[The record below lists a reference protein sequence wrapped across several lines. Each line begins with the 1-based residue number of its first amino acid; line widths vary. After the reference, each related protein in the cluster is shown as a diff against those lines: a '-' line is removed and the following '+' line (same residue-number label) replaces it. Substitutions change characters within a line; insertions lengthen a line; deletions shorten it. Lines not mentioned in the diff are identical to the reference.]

1 MKSKEKASYAPST
14 NTEKRTQE
22 YAITTYE
29 LVVLFVGLASSA
41 SIALLAVE
49 RFTILLVLT
58 FAALGTAVAAFY
70 FGYSV
75 RKNVLRTTPFM
86 SIIVLAG
93 LLLRLEHWPN
103 LTGGQDQGLYV
114 NMASAL
120 RRTGSLE
127 FIDKFREELSTE
139 TQAIYDQAVLL
150 SVSVVDSVRSAITI
164 EFYPL
169 HPIWMA
175 INEYIFGPYGRHLSL
190 IGFSLLGMAG
200 AYHLAL
206 EIDGRKSVA
215 KLFTA
220 LIAINPALVFF
231 AKFPVGE
238 TVAMAFALN
247 GFVFAIRSVRS
258 ENQGQRRLAYLLTGL
273 CFAGLSFTR
282 LQVLL
287 YLPFLG
293 VVAFLSTLPI
303 AAQRIR
309 QRVFLVSALIS
320 GVFFISFLYYRE
332 YQTGMYLPLK
342 ETIEDALPSLPV
354 LGIIAVVGLAIS
366 LAINYY
372 LKTNHSKII
381 DLSKLLPTVI
391 KIGPWTVLLALALST
406 KTLIDLYQTGVMYP
420 WDYPVPDGPNALI
433 FRFHILYR
441 LLLFVS
447 PIGFLLLLLGPWVR
461 KKRSLIFSVLCIFFS
476 LLWIVTLT
484 RPYTPYLYYYGRY
497 LAVDVLPISLFFVAA
512 TGTDLYNSSRKWIGA
527 VAVAAVMAWSMLFS
541 VLQLGNTEGESNK
554 TLEAFAEE
562 VTKEDV
568 LVVSIVDQRF
578 IVPMRVTFE
587 RSVFVLEDVDSS
599 PEVINEL
606 HGIAKERGGRLLL
619 GVLQGLPQPELAPVS
634 ELPFDD
640 CLMTNSD
647 HFRGQIHM
655 NTPALRQSLILPYTW
670 HCHETTYTFYDL
682 GAERN

>member
-1 MKSKEKASYAPST
+1 MRSKEKTSYTWST
-14 NTEKRTQE
+14 NMTDRTQE
-22 YAITTYE
+22 YAVTAYE

-41 SIALLAVE
+41 SIALLAIE
-49 RFTILLVLT
+49 KFTILLVLS
-58 FAALGTAVAAFY
+58 FAALGTAVAAIY
-70 FGYSV
+70 FGYSI
-75 RKNVLRTTPFM
+75 RKNALRTTPFM
-86 SIIVLAG
+86 AGIVLVG

-114 NMASAL
+114 NMSSAL

-175 INEYIFGPYGRHLSL
+175 INEYVFGPYGRHLSL

-258 ENQGQRRLAYLLTGL
+258 ENKNQRRLAYFLTGL

-282 LQVLL
+282 LQVLV

-293 VVAFLSTLPI
+293 AVAFLSTLPI
-303 AAQRIR
+303 AAQQIR
-309 QRVFLVSALIS
+309 QRIFLISALIS
-320 GVFFISFLYYRE
+320 GIFFISFLYYRE

-342 ETIEDALPSLPV
+342 ETIEDALPSLPA
-354 LGIIAVVGLAIS
+354 LGIIAAVGLAIS

-372 LKTNHSKII
+372 LTTNHSERI
-381 DLSKLLPTVI
+381 DLSKLFPTVI
-391 KIGPWTVLLALALST
+391 KFGPWAVLLALALSA
-406 KTLIDLYQTGVMYP
+406 KTLIDLYQTGIMYP
-420 WDYPVPDGPNALI
+420 WDYPVPSGPDALI

-461 KKRSLIFSVLCIFFS
+461 KKRSLAFSFLCIFFS
-476 LLWIVTLT
+476 LLWVVTLT

-497 LAVDVLPISLFFVAA
+497 LVVDILPIALFFVAVA
-512 TGTDLYNSSRKWIGA
+512 GTDLYNSSRKWLG
-527 VAVAAVMAWSMLFS
+527 VTAVAAVLTWSTLFS
-541 VLQLGNTEGESNK
+541 VLQLGNTEGESNQ

-562 VTKEDV
+562 ITEEDV
-568 LVVSIVDQRF
+568 LIVSIVDQRF
-578 IVPMRVTFE
+578 MVPMRVTFE
-587 RSVFVLEDVDSS
+587 RSVFFLGDIESS
-599 PEVINEL
+599 PEVIDEL
-606 HGIAKERGGRLLL
+606 HSIAEQRGGRLLL
-619 GVLQGLPQPELAPVS
+619 GVLKGLPQPELEPVS

-655 NTPALRQSLILPYTW
+655 DAPALRQSLILPYTW

-682 GAERN
+682 GSARS